1 MVNRKTKPGATLDPM
16 GLALAEARQAG
27 ERGEVPV
34 GAVIVSTDGAVL
46 AQAGNAT
53 RALNDPTAHAEILA
67 IRAACDVIASERLTG
82 FDLYV
87 TLEPCA
93 MCAAAI
99 SFARHPPPVLCRA
112 RPQGRRRRARPPLLR
127 PAHLPPSPRGH
138 RWSARERGGN
148 AAQGFLCRAA
158 VMKTLTTPSRRPP
171 RAAAWSPP
179 WRVRS
184 LPEYP

>member
-1 MVNRKTKPGATLDPM
+1 MVDRKTKPGATLDPM

-67 IRAACDVIASERLTG
+67 IRAACDQVASERLTG

-99 SFARHPPPVLCRA
+99 SFARLRRLYYAA
-112 RPQGRRRRARPPLLR
+112 RDPKGGGVEHGPRFFGQPTCHHRPEVIDGLRESEAAALLR
-127 PAHLPPSPRGH
+127 DFFA
-138 RWSARERGGN
+138 ER
-148 AAQGFLCRAA
+148 R
-158 VMKTLTTPSRRPP
+158 
-171 RAAAWSPP
+171 
-179 WRVRS
+179 
-184 LPEYP
+184 